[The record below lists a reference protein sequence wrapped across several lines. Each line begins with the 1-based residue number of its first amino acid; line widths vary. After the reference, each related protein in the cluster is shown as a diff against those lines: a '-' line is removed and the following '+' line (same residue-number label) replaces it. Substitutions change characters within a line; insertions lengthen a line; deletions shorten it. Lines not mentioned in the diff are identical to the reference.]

1 LNLTSIKNR
10 FLASIGV
17 NILRAII
24 SFLTGLLVA
33 RGLSPSG
40 YGDLYYLLGSFLAVK
55 ALMDMGSGSAFY
67 TFISQ
72 RSRGRNFYLMYYSWL
87 LIQFVVSTLLVVV
100 LMPQPMIDRI
110 WFGHSRD
117 IILLA
122 FFASFMQQ
130 QIWTTVVQLGESTR
144 QTVKV
149 QLLGLSVI
157 VTHSIVMLILY
168 FNHWLSI
175 TAVLLA
181 IFAEYFLATIASS
194 KLLFSSSLSEEKVS
208 DDSVKVVLGEY
219 WKYCRPLI
227 LLAVVSF
234 LYEFADRWLL
244 QKFGGSTQ
252 QGFYQISAQLAA
264 ICLLA
269 TTSILNIFWKEIS
282 EANDRQ
288 DQARLAFLYHKVNRG
303 LLMVGAIIS
312 CFMVPWAKEIV
323 TFLLGNAYKESWAI
337 FAIMLLYPIH
347 QSMGQV
353 NATMF
358 LACSRTKAYSA
369 ISIIGQVISIPV
381 SYILIASSEDIL
393 IPGLE
398 LGAFGLA
405 IKMVVLNILLV
416 NIQALMIARFN
427 GWKYEW
433 KYQVFGITSVL
444 ALSYSVKY
452 MISFLFPT
460 LALSTDNLS
469 LIILFLSSGVIYLI
483 GVAVILWVY
492 PQVAGL
498 EKRELQT
505 FLNKVNPFK
514 AGISN

>member
-1 LNLTSIKNR
+1 
-10 FLASIGV
+10 
-17 NILRAII
+17 
-24 SFLTGLLVA
+24 
-33 RGLSPSG
+33 
-40 YGDLYYLLGSFLAVK
+40 
-55 ALMDMGSGSAFY
+55 
-67 TFISQ
+67 
-72 RSRGRNFYLMYYSWL
+72 
-87 LIQFVVSTLLVVV
+87 
-100 LMPQPMIDRI
+100 
-110 WFGHSRD
+110 
-117 IILLA
+117 
-122 FFASFMQQ
+122 
-130 QIWTTVVQLGESTR
+130 
-144 QTVKV
+144 
-149 QLLGLSVI
+149 
-157 VTHSIVMLILY
+157 
-168 FNHWLSI
+168 
-175 TAVLLA
+175 
-181 IFAEYFLATIASS
+181 
-194 KLLFSSSLSEEKVS
+194 
-208 DDSVKVVLGEY
+208 
-219 WKYCRPLI
+219 
-227 LLAVVSF
+227 
-234 LYEFADRWLL
+234 
-244 QKFGGSTQ
+244 
-252 QGFYQISAQLAA
+252 
-264 ICLLA
+264 
-269 TTSILNIFWKEIS
+269 
-282 EANDRQ
+282 
-288 DQARLAFLYHKVNRG
+288 
-303 LLMVGAIIS
+303 MVGAIIS